1 MADEDPK
8 KKPKKT
14 LSEDDV
20 KVVRKAPA
28 GPRPGN
34 DPDARG
40 RGGAPP
46 PDDHDA

>member
-14 LSEDDV
+14 LSDDEV

-28 GPRPGN
+28 APRPGT

-40 RGGAPP
+40 RTGAPP